1 MSKDGDVHFRQPSG
15 FFPIQKAADVDLY
28 ATQVM
33 NQDAYTSLAA

>member
-1 MSKDGDVHFRQPSG
+1 MVMYTLDNHLG